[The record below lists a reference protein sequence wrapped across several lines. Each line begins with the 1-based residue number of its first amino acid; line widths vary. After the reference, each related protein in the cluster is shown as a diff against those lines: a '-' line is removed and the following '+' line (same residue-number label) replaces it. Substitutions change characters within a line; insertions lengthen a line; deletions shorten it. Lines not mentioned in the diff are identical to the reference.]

1 MDEKQREKKPLIP
14 CFAQKRDV
22 FLCLFIAL
30 AAASALLF
38 MHCRDSGGTPV
49 AVITVD
55 GGEYMTV
62 SLTQENAGIIHIP
75 TQPPVTLEVSEGGI
89 RFTDAQCR
97 DRLCEKCGLLTA
109 GDTAACLPA
118 KCAVTVKAAGSGSPD
133 GLSY

>member
-1 MDEKQREKKPLIP
+1 MLCTK
-14 CFAQKRDV
+14 ADV

-30 AAASALLF
+30 AAASALLL
-38 MHCRDSGGTPV
+38 CTVGLGGIPV
-49 AVITVD
+49 AVITVTAGVYD
-55 GGEYMTV
+55 V